1 MACLIGKVVAKFCA
15 KYLHQVVKSE
25 ANRNGDL
32 CKSLQTT
39 FLRFFMDDVSIYHAE
54 CNLLYIFDM
63 DFCLSFPILWVI
75 LFVSK
80 IVHKLEIAPKG
91 AKKVRRK
98 VEYIHKLN

>member
-1 MACLIGKVVAKFCA
+1 MACFTGKVVAMFCA

-25 ANRNGDL
+25 ADRNGNL

-39 FLRFFMDDVSIYHAE
+39 FLRFFMDDVLIYHAE

-63 DFCLSFPILWVI
+63 DFCLSFPILWVM

-80 IVHKLEIAPKG
+80 IVTKLEIAPKG
-91 AKKVRRK
+91 EKKSPK
-98 VEYIHKLN
+98 KS